1 MKTVKKIFAFISIFL
16 IYLIIKEL
24 LSLYTYAQS
33 IHPYVGYALL
43 FTIFVFLCYLVFIP
57 LFKIMRIPK
66 RYGPT
71 RDPQKILSLI
81 NLRIKNYKNNPFL
94 YQSDFDFESISMDK
108 DGHDQIVQFIQPEIE
123 KIRKK
128 YVTQVFYST
137 SIAQNGFLDAILIL
151 SASVNLVKE
160 LFVLYH
166 GRVSNRDLLRIGRMV
181 YYSMAIG
188 GSEGVEYATDEIMTK
203 VFAKGIKGIP
213 FASKILGSIAD
224 GFVNAALLT
233 RISLITE
240 NYCKYIF
247 IESDRALYPSYKTI
261 ISTTRI
267 ITSDLIEKI
276 FAEVKHLAKDK
287 TGQIILTTVNPVG
300 YVIGKAIHRFADS
313 SEKLSPQQREFLMET
328 SLVANNP
335 VGYVFKKVVSIFK
348 KGHPTDPIEYLI
360 E

>member
-1 MKTVKKIFAFISIFL
+1 MV
-16 IYLIIKEL
+16 IKEL
-24 LSLYTYAQS
+24 LGLYAYARS
-33 IHPYVGYALL
+33 IHPYAGYALL
-43 FTIFVFLCYLVFIP
+43 FTIFCFLCYFVFIP
-57 LFKIMRIPK
+57 IFKIIRIPK
-66 RYGPT
+66 RYAPT
-71 RDPQKILSLI
+71 RDPQKIPNLI

-94 YQSDFDFESISMDK
+94 KRSDFDFTSVSMDK
-108 DGHDQIVQFIQPEIE
+108 DGHDKIVQFLEPEME

-137 SIAQNGFLDAILIL
+137 SIAQNGFLDAVLIL

-160 LFVLYH
+160 LFQLYH
-166 GRVSNRDLLRIGRMV
+166 GRVSNRDLMRIGKMV

-188 GSEGVEYATDEIMTK
+188 GSEGVEYATDEIATK

-240 NYCKYIF
+240 NYCKFIF
-247 IESDRALYPSYKTI
+247 IESDRALYPSYRTI

-287 TGQIILTTVNPVG
+287 TSQIILTTVNPVG

-313 SEKLSPQQREFLMET
+313 SEKLTPQQREFLRDT
-328 SLVANNP
+328 SL
-335 VGYVFKKVVSIFK
+335 
-348 KGHPTDPIEYLI
+348 
-360 E
+360 